1 MTELTTED
9 GLMDSINAS
18 LTLGITPNNLR
29 QLVFRKLLTPVGKDK
44 RRSLFR
50 LADVLR
56 IKEARTPIVPS
67 E

>member
-1 MTELTTED
+1 MTEDELI
-9 GLMDSINAS
+9 DSINAS

-50 LADVLR
+50 LADVQR

>member
-9 GLMDSINAS
+9 GLVDSINAS
-18 LTLGITPNNLR
+18 LTLNITPNNLR

-50 LADVLR
+50 LADVQR

>member
-1 MTELTTED
+1 MTED
-9 GLMDSINAS
+9 GLIDSINAS

-50 LADVLR
+50 LADVQR

>member
-9 GLMDSINAS
+9 GLVDSINAS

-29 QLVFRKLLTPVGKDK
+29 QLVFRKLLTPVGKEK

-56 IKEARTPIVPS
+56 IKEARTPIIPS

>member
-1 MTELTTED
+1 MTED
-9 GLMDSINAS
+9 GLIDSINAS

-29 QLVFRKLLTPVGKDK
+29 QLVFRKLLIPVGKDK

-50 LADVLR
+50 LADVQR